1 MKSYILTKKLKI
13 YLGIEFGI
21 WMLFFLYPNVIS
33 LANISFWVYLI
44 QFIIGCI
51 AINNTY
57 LKFNENFVEEY
68 GPTYDKDKTFVIVLM
83 ILLLVLS
90 QFPIVAYLV
99 YPSEPDCFSKDY
111 FMWYENQPSAMAIV
125 YDVLMSIAIIYGI
138 YFVKCEY
145 KDPNELMTEYLK
157 RQEQRK
163 LRKLEAQKE
172 KNRKIGLY
180 GDNYILLCAGVVFSH
195 DKNHMWIN
203 ELEYEPSEIISVD
216 VDDISTKTQ
225 LPQEVKTKTSTG
237 SMIGRGVVGGLLLGP
252 AGAIIGG
259 ATAKKKSVI
268 TEGEIITN
276 YRYKLRISTTKLGN
290 ELINYESANLDS
302 IRKCQSF
309 ILAFMRRN
317 VNNSNYGSF
326 G

>member
-1 MKSYILTKKLKI
+1 MKSYILTKNLKV
-13 YLGIEFGI
+13 YLAIEIGI
-21 WMLFFLYPNVIS
+21 WMLFFLYPSVIY
-33 LANISFWVYLI
+33 LGYISFFVYLT
-44 QFIIGCI
+44 QFIIGLI
-51 AINNTY
+51 AINSTY

-83 ILLLVLS
+83 IILLVLS
-90 QFPIVAYLV
+90 QFPIVAYLA
-99 YPSEPDCFSKDY
+99 YPSKPDY
-111 FMWYENQPSAMAIV
+111 FSDDYFIWYENQPSAIAIV
-125 YDVLMSIAIIYGI
+125 YDVLMSIAIICGI
-138 YFVKCEY
+138 FFVKREY

-157 RQEQRK
+157 KQEQRK
-163 LRKLEAQKE
+163 LRELEAQKE
-172 KNRKIGLY
+172 KNRKIELY
-180 GDNYILLCAGVVFSH
+180 GDNYISLCARIVFSS
-195 DKNHMWIN
+195 DKNRMWIN
-203 ELEYEPSEIISVD
+203 EIEYMPTEIISVD

-259 ATAKKKSVI
+259 ATAKKKSII

-276 YRYKLRISTTKLGN
+276 YRYKLRISTTKLDN
-290 ELINYESANLDS
+290 ELISYESTNLDS

-317 VNNSNYGSF
+317 NNNSN
-326 G
+326 